1 MIPWTPEA
9 SHAVARGRPWHPTGS
24 CMGIHGRACG
34 IPRAPTQGVVGSH
47 ASCRATEHGLPR
59 GNPRLKGLK
68 KLHMRYILR
77 LTMFGHPAWAPTW
90 VPTRAPMWA
99 PMGSHVGSHVGAHVG
114 AKMGAHVAAHVRAHM
129 RAHMA
134 AHMGARTT
142 WAPTWAAM
150 WAPMWAA
157 WARVGSHGVP
167 RGVPRG
173 IPCRC
178 CHGNTRES
186 PRDYERYIPR
196 R

>member
-1 MIPWTPEA
+1 MAKRKYLFTHDIISLLRHEGNDLHCLTFRWDAHGLPRHPTQAPVGA
-9 SHAVARGRPWHPTGS
+9 HGILRGRPWAS
-24 CMGIHGRACG
+24 MVSCG

-99 PMGSHVGSHVGAHVG
+99 PMGSHVGSH
-114 AKMGAHVAAHVRAHM
+114 
-129 RAHMA
+129 
-134 AHMGARTT
+134 
-142 WAPTWAAM
+142 
-150 WAPMWAA
+150 
-157 WARVGSHGVP
+157 GVP

-186 PRDYERYIPR
+186 PRDYKRYIPR